1 MQELGTFLG
10 PQNRTQ
16 GRCEAFLMRRREEP
30 PSQKISQHCQT
41 SLAHLC
47 DHFCL
52 QRGPQRPV
60 RHTQDNDNKPA
71 IKAFKIQLEPG
82 LELTPSNTFPA
93 VLTHL
98 GWGWPLEPGKGF
110 LSFQQPSVYFHCNT
124 RAKDT
129 AIFILLY
136 SFSATKIRYLSAL
149 RVTVSC

>member
-1 MQELGTFLG
+1 
-10 PQNRTQ
+10 
-16 GRCEAFLMRRREEP
+16 MRRIEEAT
-30 PSQKISQHCQT
+30 SQKISQHSQT

-71 IKAFKIQLEPG
+71 IKAFKIQLE
-82 LELTPSNTFPA
+82 LTPSNTFPA

-98 GWGWPLEPGKGF
+98 GWGGPLEPGKGF
-110 LSFQQPSVYFHCNT
+110 FSFQQPSVYFHCNT

-129 AIFILLY
+129 AIFILLL
-136 SFSATKIRYLSAL
+136 IL
-149 RVTVSC
+149 RHKNQISICVTWDCQLLEQTE

>member
-1 MQELGTFLG
+1 
-10 PQNRTQ
+10 
-16 GRCEAFLMRRREEP
+16 MRRIEEAT
-30 PSQKISQHCQT
+30 SQKISQHCQT

-60 RHTQDNDNKPA
+60 RHTQDNDNKPT

-110 LSFQQPSVYFHCNT
+110 FSFQQPSDYFHCNT

-129 AIFILLY
+129 RHSNFYPVTRSPSQESDICLHY
-136 SFSATKIRYLSAL
+136 VGLSAA
-149 RVTVSC
+149 RAN

>member
-1 MQELGTFLG
+1 MKYKSRRSTFSEDFTTLS
-10 PQNRTQ
+10 N
-16 GRCEAFLMRRREEP
+16 
-30 PSQKISQHCQT
+30 SQT

-98 GWGWPLEPGKGF
+98 GWGGPLEPGKGF
-110 LSFQQPSVYFHCNT
+110 FSFQQPSVYFHCNT

-129 AIFILLY
+129 RHSNYYPVTRSPSQESDICNVCITWDCQLLEQTEC
-136 SFSATKIRYLSAL
+136 AGVNNI
-149 RVTVSC
+149 